1 MFNLLRNLCS
11 FNSQVRGFNHNLR
24 SLERTFVI
32 NAFLSFFLIRN
43 SNSVLSQ
50 GWWLAETKSTELC
63 VQLILCFA
71 AEGESLWNIIIY
83 LSVGESDFYLPSLR
97 WITANYSLYLILPF
111 PTRSSSSPLFV
122 WYMFIALFINFLLS
136 FFWMSRKL
144 ELCDKLFLEMFKK
157 GRSFLR
163 WKVINYCLLDT
174 PPPSN
179 TMKQHASF
187 NTSYQIMDISP
198 FFPTPLIN
206 WPTCLHRQMAI
217 QLVSFV

>member
-122 WYMFIALFINFLLS
+122 WYMFTALFSNFLLC
-136 FFWMSRKL
+136 FFWMTRKL

-174 PPPSN
+174 PAPIKHYE
-179 TMKQHASF
+179 T
-187 NTSYQIMDISP
+187 
-198 FFPTPLIN
+198 
-206 WPTCLHRQMAI
+206 TCIL
-217 QLVSFV
+217 